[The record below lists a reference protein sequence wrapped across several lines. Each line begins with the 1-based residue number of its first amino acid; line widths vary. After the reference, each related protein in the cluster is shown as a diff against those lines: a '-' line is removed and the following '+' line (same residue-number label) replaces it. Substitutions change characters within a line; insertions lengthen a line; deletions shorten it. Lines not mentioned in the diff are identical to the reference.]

1 MENLDYNLLKTHHK
15 KILNV
20 NNEPYG
26 HCSTKDF
33 FPENIIKSVSSSFR
47 FPDTVGST
55 SDPLFQKTK
64 RSLNDYN
71 LFPQEIKKT
80 IDYLNSRSFIDIL
93 EEKFNIK
100 NLLPDPSLFGG
111 GMHESRNGGYLKIH
125 SDFVY
130 IRNKKLKR
138 MTFILINMFSKYYLN
153 FVLSKIAVAT
163 LPYTPGDPRSF
174 FTLSNFGNI
183 LFRSSDSRFRRGN
196 NSFANVDEFISLCK
210 HSATTESFAI
220 KFTIAVYFIF
230 VIAFAIIQDIGFN
243 L

>member
-1 MENLDYNLLKTHHK
+1 MKNLDYNSLINHHK

-20 NNEPYG
+20 NNNPYG

-33 FPENIIKSVSSSFR
+33 FPENIIKSVSSSFK

-100 NLLPDPSLFGG
+100 NCF
-111 GMHESRNGGYLKIH
+111 
-125 SDFVY
+125 
-130 IRNKKLKR
+130 
-138 MTFILINMFSKYYLN
+138 
-153 FVLSKIAVAT
+153 
-163 LPYTPGDPRSF
+163 
-174 FTLSNFGNI
+174 
-183 LFRSSDSRFRRGN
+183 
-196 NSFANVDEFISLCK
+196 
-210 HSATTESFAI
+210 
-220 KFTIAVYFIF
+220 
-230 VIAFAIIQDIGFN
+230 
-243 L
+243 